1 MNAPKKET
9 EENKEASQENQQNST
24 NNNQS
29 SDIAETVAMILIDKI
44 ISSVV
49 ITNKVNETYK
59 TLNDHC
65 FNYLINFINP
75 YLETNFIFYENG
87 IEDTEYQKNQ
97 IYFYRKPLE
106 KINT

>member
-59 TLNDHC
+59 TLNDHR
-65 FNYLINFINP
+65 FNYLINFIMRNNNLS
-75 YLETNFIFYENG
+75 YILYHV
-87 IEDTEYQKNQ
+87 DKH
-97 IYFYRKPLE
+97 
-106 KINT
+106 